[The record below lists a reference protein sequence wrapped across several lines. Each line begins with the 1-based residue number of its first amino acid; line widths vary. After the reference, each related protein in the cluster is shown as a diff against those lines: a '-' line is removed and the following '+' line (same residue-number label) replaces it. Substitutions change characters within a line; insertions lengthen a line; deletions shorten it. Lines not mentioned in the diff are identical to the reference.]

1 MLFAFYFQFL
11 PVILLFP
18 PCMFSIITFSNFY
31 HGMSSNQWI
40 ILLNALL
47 LWNISARLNI
57 LSGDIH
63 PNPGPTPDSYPAAP
77 YSNNFS
83 VVHLNIRSILASN
96 KLTELIEFTTVTHDF
111 DLITLSETWL
121 SPAIPNSQVEIPG
134 YDLYRKDRNRNGGGV
149 CVYIKSCIPHKHVT
163 DFDSVSHESIWLEL
177 YLGKFK
183 HLVGTFYR
191 PPGQPAAVTD
201 LFLDAFQT
209 CIDLAHRRHY
219 TSINLLGDFN
229 DRCITW
235 DSPHQHSELKNK
247 FKNLLKT
254 LNLHQ
259 IIKIQPENS
268 IY

>member
-1 MLFAFYFQFL
+1 
-11 PVILLFP
+11 
-18 PCMFSIITFSNFY
+18 
-31 HGMSSNQWI
+31 MS
-40 ILLNALL
+40 
-47 LWNISARLNI
+47 
-57 LSGDIH
+57 H
-63 PNPGPTPDSYPAAP
+63 
-77 YSNNFS
+77 
-83 VVHLNIRSILASN
+83 N
-96 KLTELIEFTTVTHDF
+96 KLHDLIVHCTVMHDF
-111 DLITLSETWL
+111 DLITLSETFL
-121 SPAIPNSQVEIPG
+121 GPDITNDQIEIPG
-134 YDLYRKDRNRNGGGV
+134 YDVYRKDRNRNGGGV
-149 CVYIKSCIPHKHVT
+149 CIYIKTTIPHKHVLE
-163 DFDSVSHESIWLEL
+163 FNSQEHESIWLEV

-191 PPGQPAAVTD
+191 PPGQNAAQVD
-201 LFLDAFQT
+201 LFLGAFQT